1 MRMDEKSTLH
11 VLGELH
17 RLRAID
23 SMPYPL
29 VWLTEKDN
37 ARVNQ
42 LIYQIGRYAEQQ
54 MVWFVVGDVPLND
67 DTWAEFCETVKS
79 LGIDEMVGI
88 FQNAVN

>member
-1 MRMDEKSTLH
+1 MQK
-11 VLGELH
+11 
-17 RLRAID
+17 RALLALLIAAVFMFSGCALIVTD
-23 SMPYPL
+23 
-29 VWLTEKDN
+29 TEKDN

-67 DTWAEFCETVKS
+67 DTWAEFCETVKN